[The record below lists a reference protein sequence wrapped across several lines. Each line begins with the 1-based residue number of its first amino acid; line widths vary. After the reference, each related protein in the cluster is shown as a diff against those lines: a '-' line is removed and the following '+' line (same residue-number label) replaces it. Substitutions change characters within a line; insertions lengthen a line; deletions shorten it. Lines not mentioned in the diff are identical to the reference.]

1 MSKIKIALPSKG
13 RLKEESLKFFQSKN
27 LRVINTFGERNYFFN
42 VKNNNQIEGIY
53 LHAKEIIERI
63 NDGTLDMGISGLDL
77 LKEFPDIYSK
87 NVKILQ
93 HLNFGFADLVVAV
106 PKDWL
111 DVQNMADLEE
121 VSFEFKEKYGRRMRV
136 ATKYPNLTEAF
147 FLSRG
152 VSQFRIMPSL
162 GATES
167 YPFTGSAELITDI
180 TSTGSTLKAN
190 NLRVITDGS
199 ILKSSACLLVSKN
212 ILNNNFLKYFNK

>member
-13 RLKEESLKFFQSKN
+13 RLKEDSLKFFQSKN
-27 LRVINTFGERNYFFN
+27 LKVINSFGERNYFFN
-42 VKNNNQIEGIY
+42 FKNNHQIEGIY

-77 LKEFPDIYSK
+77 LKEFPEIYSK
-87 NVKILQ
+87 NVKIVQ

-180 TSTGSTLKAN
+180 TSTGLTLKAN
-190 NLRVITDGS
+190 NLRVIIDGS
-199 ILKSSACLLVSKN
+199 ILKSSACLLASKKF
-212 ILNNNFLKYFNK
+212 LKNNFLRYFK

>member
-1 MSKIKIALPSKG
+1 MNKIKIALPSKG
-13 RLKEESLKFFQSKN
+13 RLKEESLKFFQKKN
-27 LRVINTFGERNYFFN
+27 LKVVNTFGERNYFFN
-42 VKNNNQIEGIY
+42 IKNNNQIEGIY

-77 LKEFPDIYSK
+77 LKEFPEIYSQ
-87 NVKILQ
+87 NVKLLQ
-93 HLNFGFADLVVAV
+93 KLNFGFADLVVAV

-147 FLSRG
+147 FLSKG

-190 NLRVITDGS
+190 NLRVITDGK
-199 ILKSSACLLVSKN
+199 ILRSSACLFVSKKF
-212 ILNNNFLKYFNK
+212 LNNKFLKHFK

>member
-1 MSKIKIALPSKG
+1 MNKIKIALPSKG
-13 RLKEESLKFFQSKN
+13 RLKEESLKFFQKKN
-27 LRVINTFGERNYFFN
+27 LNVVNAFGERNYFFN
-42 VKNNNQIEGIY
+42 IKNNNQIEGIY

-77 LKEFPDIYSK
+77 LKEFPEIYSQ
-87 NVKILQ
+87 NVKLLQ
-93 HLNFGFADLVVAV
+93 KLNFGFADLVVAV

-111 DVQNMADLEE
+111 DVQNMTDLEE

-147 FLSRG
+147 FLSKG

-190 NLRVITDGS
+190 NLRVITDGN
-199 ILKSSACLLVSKN
+199 ILKSSACLFVSKKF
-212 ILNNNFLKYFNK
+212 LNNKFLKNFK

>member
-1 MSKIKIALPSKG
+1 MNKIKLALPSKG
-13 RLKEESLKFFQSKN
+13 RLKEDSLRFFQSKKLKVVN
-27 LRVINTFGERNYFFN
+27 AFGERNYFFN
-42 VKNNNQIEGIY
+42 IKNNNQIEGTY
-53 LHAKEIIERI
+53 LHAKEIIERL

-77 LKEFPDIYSK
+77 LKEFPEIYSK
-87 NVKILQ
+87 NVKIFQKLD
-93 HLNFGFADLVVAV
+93 FGFADLVVAV

-136 ATKYPNLTEAF
+136 ATKYPNLTESF
-147 FLSRG
+147 FLSKG

-190 NLRVITDGS
+190 NLRVITDGC
-199 ILKSSACLLVSKN
+199 ILKSSACLFVSKKF
-212 ILNNNFLKYFNK
+212 LNNKFLKHFK

>member
-77 LKEFPDIYSK
+77 LKEFPEIYSK
-87 NVKILQ
+87 NIKIVQ

-199 ILKSSACLLVSKN
+199 ILKSSACLLVSKK
-212 ILNNNFLKYFNK
+212 FLKNKFLKHFK

>member
-13 RLKEESLKFFQSKN
+13 RLKEDSLKFFQSKN
-27 LRVINTFGERNYFFN
+27 LRVINAFGERNYFFN
-42 VKNNNQIEGIY
+42 VINNNQIEGIY

-77 LKEFPDIYSK
+77 LKEFPEIYSK
-87 NVKILQ
+87 NVKIVQ

-147 FLSRG
+147 FLSKG

-199 ILKSSACLLVSKN
+199 ILKSSACLLVSKK
-212 ILNNNFLKYFNK
+212 FLKNKFLKHFK

>member
-1 MSKIKIALPSKG
+1 MNKIKIALPSKG
-13 RLKEESLKFFQSKN
+13 RLKEESLKFFQKKN
-27 LRVINTFGERNYFFN
+27 LKVVNTFGERNYFFN
-42 VKNNNQIEGIY
+42 IKNNSQIEGIY

-77 LKEFPDIYSK
+77 LKEFPEIYSQ
-87 NVKILQ
+87 NVKLLQ
-93 HLNFGFADLVVAV
+93 KLNFGFADLVVAV

-147 FLSRG
+147 FLSKG

-190 NLRVITDGS
+190 NLRVITDGN
-199 ILKSSACLLVSKN
+199 ILKSSACLFVSKKF
-212 ILNNNFLKYFNK
+212 LNNKFLKHFK

>member
-1 MSKIKIALPSKG
+1 MNKIKLALPSKG
-13 RLKEESLKFFQSKN
+13 RLKEDSLRFFQSKKLKVVN
-27 LRVINTFGERNYFFN
+27 AFGERNYFFN
-42 VKNNNQIEGIY
+42 IKNNNQIEGTY
-53 LHAKEIIERI
+53 LHAKEIIERL

-77 LKEFPDIYSK
+77 LKEFPEIYSK
-87 NVKILQ
+87 NVKIFQKLE
-93 HLNFGFADLVVAV
+93 FGFADLVVAV

-136 ATKYPNLTEAF
+136 ATKYPNLTESF
-147 FLSRG
+147 FLSKG

-190 NLRVITDGS
+190 NLRVITDGY
-199 ILKSSACLLVSKN
+199 ILKSSACLFISKKF
-212 ILNNNFLKYFNK
+212 LNNKFLKHFK

>member
-42 VKNNNQIEGIY
+42 IKNNNQIEGIY

-63 NDGTLDMGISGLDL
+63 NDGTLDIGISGLDL
-77 LKEFPDIYSK
+77 LKEFPEIYSQ
-87 NVKILQ
+87 NVKLLQ
-93 HLNFGFADLVVAV
+93 KLNFGFADLVVAV

-147 FLSRG
+147 FLSKG

-190 NLRVITDGS
+190 NLRVITDGN
-199 ILKSSACLLVSKN
+199 ILKSSACLFVSKKF
-212 ILNNNFLKYFNK
+212 LNNKFLKHFK

>member
-1 MSKIKIALPSKG
+1 MNKIKLALPSKG
-13 RLKEESLKFFQSKN
+13 RLKEDSLSFFQSKKLKVVN
-27 LRVINTFGERNYFFN
+27 ALGERNYFFN
-42 VKNNNQIEGIY
+42 IKDNNQIEGTY
-53 LHAKEIIERI
+53 LHAKEIIERL
-63 NDGTLDMGISGLDL
+63 NDGTLDIGISGLDL
-77 LKEFPDIYSK
+77 LKEFPEIYSK
-87 NVKILQ
+87 NVKIFQRLD
-93 HLNFGFADLVVAV
+93 FGFADLVVAV

-136 ATKYPNLTEAF
+136 ATKYPNLTESF
-147 FLSRG
+147 FLSKG

-190 NLRVITDGS
+190 NLRVITDGC
-199 ILKSSACLLVSKN
+199 ILKSSACLFVSKKF
-212 ILNNNFLKYFNK
+212 LNNNFLRYFK

>member
-27 LRVINTFGERNYFFN
+27 LRVINAFGERNYFFN
-42 VKNNNQIEGIY
+42 VKSNNQIEGIY

-77 LKEFPDIYSK
+77 LKEFPEIYSK
-87 NVKILQ
+87 NVKIVQ

-147 FLSRG
+147 FLSKG

-190 NLRVITDGS
+190 NLRVITDGN
-199 ILKSSACLLVSKN
+199 ILKSSACLFVSKKF
-212 ILNNNFLKYFNK
+212 LNNKFLKHFK

>member
-27 LRVINTFGERNYFFN
+27 LKVINTFGERNYFFN
-42 VKNNNQIEGIY
+42 VKNNNQIEGMY

-63 NDGTLDMGISGLDL
+63 NDGTLDMGVSGLDL
-77 LKEFPDIYSK
+77 LKEFPEIYSK
-87 NVKILQ
+87 NVKIFKK
-93 HLNFGFADLVVAV
+93 LNFGFAELVVAV
-106 PKDWL
+106 PRDWL

-136 ATKYPNLTEAF
+136 ATKYPNLTESF
-147 FLSRG
+147 FLSKG

-190 NLRVITDGS
+190 NLRVVTDGS
-199 ILKSSACLLVSKN
+199 ILKSSACLFVSKKF
-212 ILNNNFLKYFNK
+212 LNNNFLKYFK

>member
-1 MSKIKIALPSKG
+1 MNKIKIALPSKG
-13 RLKEESLKFFQSKN
+13 RLKEESLKFFQKKN
-27 LRVINTFGERNYFFN
+27 LNAVNAFGERNYFFN
-42 VKNNNQIEGIY
+42 IKNNNQIEGIY

-77 LKEFPDIYSK
+77 LKEFPEIYSQ
-87 NVKILQ
+87 NVKLLQ
-93 HLNFGFADLVVAV
+93 KLNFGFADLVVAV

-147 FLSRG
+147 FLSKG

-190 NLRVITDGS
+190 NLRVITDGN
-199 ILKSSACLLVSKN
+199 ILKSSACLFVSKKF
-212 ILNNNFLKYFNK
+212 LNNKFLKHFK

>member
-1 MSKIKIALPSKG
+1 MNKIKLALPSKG
-13 RLKEESLKFFQSKN
+13 RLKEDSLRFFQSKKLKVVN
-27 LRVINTFGERNYFFN
+27 AFGERNYFFN
-42 VKNNNQIEGIY
+42 IKNNNQIEGTY
-53 LHAKEIIERI
+53 LHAKEIIERL

-77 LKEFPDIYSK
+77 LKEFPEIYSK
-87 NVKILQ
+87 NVKIFQKLD
-93 HLNFGFADLVVAV
+93 FGFADLVVAV

-136 ATKYPNLTEAF
+136 ATKYPNLTESF
-147 FLSRG
+147 FLSKG

-190 NLRVITDGS
+190 NLRVITDGC
-199 ILKSSACLLVSKN
+199 ILKSSACLFVSKKF
-212 ILNNNFLKYFNK
+212 LNNNFLRYFK